1 MYVSGIYILCIA
13 KPEFGEMKQI
23 VLSPRLPLFS
33 EQVNY
38 CAGCVT
44 EDVTHYERGEFVMA
58 KASYNWSE
66 IARSPKYLELKRKKR
81 VFLFGWWIAASIYYF
96 SLPLLSGYF
105 PALFKIKLIGVINF
119 GYLFILSQF
128 LVAIFVA
135 MYYTKVANRDFDR
148 LTDELVR
155 EIQ

>member
-1 MYVSGIYILCIA
+1 MS
-13 KPEFGEMKQI
+13 KE
-23 VLSPRLPLFS
+23 
-33 EQVNY
+33 
-38 CAGCVT
+38 
-44 EDVTHYERGEFVMA
+44 
-58 KASYNWSE
+58 SYNWSE
-66 IARSPKYLELKRKKR
+66 IARNPKYLELKRKKR

-105 PALFKIKLIGVINF
+105 PSLFKIKLIGVINF

-135 MYYTKVANRDFDR
+135 MYYTKVANSDFDR
-148 LTDELVR
+148 LTDELVK

>member
-1 MYVSGIYILCIA
+1 MEA
-13 KPEFGEMKQI
+13 KK
-23 VLSPRLPLFS
+23 
-33 EQVNY
+33 
-38 CAGCVT
+38 
-44 EDVTHYERGEFVMA
+44 
-58 KASYNWSE
+58 YNWSE
-66 IARSPKYLELKRKKR
+66 VARNPKYLELKRRKR

-105 PALFKIKLIGVINF
+105 PALFKVKLIGAINF

-135 MYYTKVANRDFDR
+135 IYYTKVANSDFDR
-148 LTDELVR
+148 MTEELLN

>member
-1 MYVSGIYILCIA
+1 
-13 KPEFGEMKQI
+13 
-23 VLSPRLPLFS
+23 
-33 EQVNY
+33 
-38 CAGCVT
+38 
-44 EDVTHYERGEFVMA
+44 MA

-66 IARSPKYLELKRKKR
+66 IAQNPKYLELKRKKR
-81 VFLFGWWIAASIYYF
+81 VFLFGWWIAASVYYF
-96 SLPLLSGYF
+96 SLPLLAGYF

>member
-1 MYVSGIYILCIA
+1 MGA
-13 KPEFGEMKQI
+13 K
-23 VLSPRLPLFS
+23 
-33 EQVNY
+33 
-38 CAGCVT
+38 
-44 EDVTHYERGEFVMA
+44 
-58 KASYNWSE
+58 SYNWSE
-66 IARSPKYLELKRKKR
+66 VARNPKYLELKRKKR

-105 PALFKIKLIGVINF
+105 PELFKVKLIGVINF

-128 LVAIFVA
+128 VVAIFVA

-148 LTDELVR
+148 MTVELLK